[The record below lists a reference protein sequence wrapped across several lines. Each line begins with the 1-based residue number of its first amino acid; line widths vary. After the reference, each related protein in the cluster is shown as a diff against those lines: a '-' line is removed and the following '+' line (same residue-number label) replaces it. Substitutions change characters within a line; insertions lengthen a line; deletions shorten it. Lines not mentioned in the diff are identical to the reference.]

1 MKISTAINAHKALV
15 IPVVVGLMYWYQNW
29 STEAFVYLALHGT
42 YSLLW
47 LTKHA
52 LFRDRRFEEEKPL
65 GIAVFFIF
73 LPLAGYY
80 AAPYLLISRHLVL
93 PPALVGLVIA
103 LFVAAAGADRG
114 RALRAHAQP
123 QLPRRGAHLL
133 GLRADGGALAA
144 VGGARRL
151 VDVLRQEHVGEGPL
165 AVAAPCVGGLPP
177 AHRPVLAAVARP
189 RGGRRHARPGPIPPA
204 LPEVG
209 PARPRRRW
217 RAVLPLRLPRSKR
230 C

>member
-15 IPVVVGLMYWYQNW
+15 IPVVVGLMAWYDNW

-65 GIAVFFIF
+65 AIAVFFIF

-93 PPALVGLVIA
+93 PPPLVGLVVA
-103 LFVAAAGADRG
+103 LFVAGVFLPFVGD
-114 RALRAHAQP
+114 AQKFS
-123 QLPRRGAHLL
+123 A
-133 GLRADGGALAA
+133 
-144 VGGARRL
+144 
-151 VDVLRQEHVGEGPL
+151 
-165 AVAAPCVGGLPP
+165 
-177 AHRPVLAAVARP
+177 
-189 RGGRRHARPGPIPPA
+189 
-204 LPEVG
+204 
-209 PARPRRRW
+209 
-217 RAVLPLRLPRSKR
+217 LPLRPGLLEDGPFARTRNPNYLGEVLIYSAYALMARHWLPWLVLAGWWTFFARNMGAKDRSLAR
-230 C
+230 HPGWDEYRRRPALLLSFALLHSFPSYVCVLR

>member
-15 IPVVVGLMYWYQNW
+15 IPVVVGLMCWYRNW

-52 LFRDRRFEEEKPL
+52 LFRDRRFEEEKPWA
-65 GIAVFFIF
+65 IAVFFIF

-103 LFVAAAGADRG
+103 LFVVGVFLHFVGDAQKYFVLQQRPGLIEDGLFARTRNPNYLGEVLIYSAYALMAEHWLPWVVLAGWWTFFARNMWAKDRSLSRHPAWEDYRRRTGLFLPRLLGRGAAADASASAPPVAPGA
-114 RALRAHAQP
+114 Q
-123 QLPRRGAHLL
+123 
-133 GLRADGGALAA
+133 
-144 VGGARRL
+144 
-151 VDVLRQEHVGEGPL
+151 
-165 AVAAPCVGGLPP
+165 
-177 AHRPVLAAVARP
+177 
-189 RGGRRHARPGPIPPA
+189 
-204 LPEVG
+204 
-209 PARPRRRW
+209 
-217 RAVLPLRLPRSKR
+217 SK
-230 C
+230 